1 MKEEMNNLIK
11 NETKLFQW
19 IDPDF
24 ENWNVDEGIK
34 AKKQKLATKIPDKD
48 FTFKDV
54 FKEED
59 AISQEEV
66 IDYVKEH
73 KKEIE
78 KFSHLF
84 LLKNSKGEFFVASV
98 LVLSVGELRVDVY
111 RLGFSGVWG
120 AGRRRRVVVPQLALE
135 PFDLSQIKITIEGK
149 NYGLVEEEI

>member
-98 LVLSVGELRVDVY
+98 LVLSVGELGVCVY
-111 RLGFSGVWG
+111 RLEYSSVWF
-120 AGRRRRVVVPQLALE
+120 AGGRRRVVVPQLALE